1 MSWLIPEEFIK
12 QTKQQQIRTN
22 YIKEINIKSDAKDEI
37 LSNLK
42 IFYCFIL
49 LLANGQFSGHDHTI
63 LINEYQRNYDVLTN
77 FYYNN
82 TFQYLII
89 LHLSCIT
96 FDTYFFYMQ
105 FILDKISELNF

>member
-1 MSWLIPEEFIK
+1 MSWLIHEEFIK

-37 LSNLK
+37 LSNFK

-63 LINEYQRNYDVLTN
+63 LINEYQRNYDA
-77 FYYNN
+77 
-82 TFQYLII
+82 II
-89 LHLSCIT
+89 SKYVT
-96 FDTYFFYMQ
+96 
-105 FILDKISELNF
+105 

>member
-1 MSWLIPEEFIK
+1 MSWLIHEEFIK
-12 QTKQQQIRTN
+12 QTKQQQIRTS

-82 TFQYLII
+82 TF
-89 LHLSCIT
+89 
-96 FDTYFFYMQ
+96 
-105 FILDKISELNF
+105 